1 MARYDS
7 HPETLMCDKSEVRTT
22 RGTCIAVRY
31 VHYKKIISELK
42 PRKDIRTS
50 DEIGQTQRQ
59 GGNFNRLFTRHKSS
73 GQGHNLNG
81 SNQERKRSVHIE
93 RRRLHHNQSIH
104 GGKKRGWEHYVFTS
118 NFWVVFHL
126 LLNMFLSPQWK

>member
-1 MARYDS
+1 MYCRTVRPLQEDYQRTEIKKGPGMKLGRPKDRVA
-7 HPETLMCDKSEVRTT
+7 TLT
-22 RGTCIAVRY
+22 A
-31 VHYKKIISELK
+31 
-42 PRKDIRTS
+42 
-50 DEIGQTQRQ
+50 
-59 GGNFNRLFTRHKSS
+59 LFTRPKSS